1 MTDTPIRRKPA
12 NLTYGVDEKPPLVV
26 TILQGLQQ
34 LIMISAM
41 LIFPSIIVTAAG
53 GPPELAQSLTSMTM
67 VVGGLGTIMQA
78 LQKPIGSGYICPE
91 GGAEPYLPGAILAVK
106 TGGLSLLC
114 GMLVF
119 AGIFQGIMSRFITRL
134 RVLFPPEV
142 TGLVVVMVGFS
153 VIPITIEYLFG
164 ATDGNWVF
172 NSNTL
177 MTGIVSLAVMV
188 GASIW
193 GPPLLRTFS
202 LLAGLLV
209 GYILSAVLGLFSPQ
223 DLVMLRS
230 TPFIGLPSFQF
241 HGFSFDPALT
251 VPFLIASLSCVLK
264 SIGDIT
270 TCQKI
275 NDADWKRPDL
285 ENISSGVLAESV
297 KTVIG
302 GLIGGLGCTTHSSSI
317 GLSLATGVT
326 SRVVAY
332 VAGVML
338 ILLAFLPKLTVAFV
352 IMPKPVMGACLLFA
366 VCFMIVTGLQIAL
379 SRMADS
385 RKVFVLGIGVILGLS
400 VDFLPG
406 FYQAMMPAWLN
417 PIFGSSLSLATIS
430 VIILNLLFRIGV
442 SQRQR
447 MTFNPQSDDNQTLA
461 VFMENAGGMWG
472 ARQEVI
478 QKAVQVLIESVDVLK
493 AYEMADGPVRI
504 EARFDEFNLD
514 LTMEY
519 QGTALELCDERPEAY
534 ELMEDENA
542 MARLAGYM
550 IKKMADRSKVTA
562 SDRSCQLQVHFD
574 H

>member
-1 MTDTPIRRKPA
+1 MTDRPIRRKPA
-12 NLTYGVDEKPPLVV
+12 NLTYGVDDNPPPVV
-26 TILQGLQQ
+26 TLLQGIQQ
-34 LIMISAM
+34 LVMISAM

-53 GPPELAQSLTSMTM
+53 GSPELAQSLTSMTM
-67 VVGGLGTIMQA
+67 VVGGIGTILQA

-91 GGAEPYLPGAILAVK
+91 GGPEPYIPGAILALK

-119 AGIFQGIMSRFITRL
+119 AGLFQGIMSRFITRL

-142 TGLVVVMVGFS
+142 TGLVVVMVGLN
-153 VIPITIEYLFG
+153 VIPITVEYLFG
-164 ATDGNWVF
+164 ATGGNWVF
-172 NSNTL
+172 DGNTL
-177 MTGIVSLAVMV
+177 MAGIISLVVMI

-193 GPPLLRTFS
+193 GPAWLRNFS
-202 LLAGLLV
+202 LLTGLLV
-209 GYILSAVLGLFSPQ
+209 GYIFSAAVGLFSAQ
-223 DLVMLRS
+223 DLEMLRS
-230 TPFIGLPSFQF
+230 APVIGLPAFQF
-241 HGFSFDPALT
+241 HGFSFDPALI

-264 SIGDIT
+264 AIGDIS

-285 ENISSGVLAESV
+285 DNISSGVLAESV
-297 KTVIG
+297 KTVVG
-302 GLIGGLGCTTHSSSI
+302 GLTGGLGCTTHSSSI

-326 SRVVAY
+326 SRRVAY
-332 VAGVML
+332 VAGALL
-338 ILLAFLPKLTVAFV
+338 ILLAFLPKLTVFFV
-352 IMPKPVMGACLLFA
+352 VMPKPVMGACLLFA
-366 VCFMIVTGLQIAL
+366 ICFMIVTGLQIAL

-385 RKVFVLGIGVILGLS
+385 RKVFVLGIAVTLGLS

-406 FYQAMMPAWLN
+406 FYEAMMPAWLN

-430 VIILNLLFRIGV
+430 VIVLNLLFRIGV
-442 SQRQR
+442 SQRQSL
-447 MTFNPQSDDNQTLA
+447 TFNPQSDDNRNLA
-461 VFMENAGGMWG
+461 AFMENAGSLWG
-472 ARQEVI
+472 ARQEVV

-493 AYEMADGPVRI
+493 TYGMVDGLVHV

-514 LTMEY
+514 LSVEY
-519 QGTALELCDERPEAY
+519 EGRALELCEERPDAS

-550 IKKMADRSKVTA
+550 INKMADRSKVVINGET
-562 SDRSCQLQVHFD
+562 CQLQVHFE